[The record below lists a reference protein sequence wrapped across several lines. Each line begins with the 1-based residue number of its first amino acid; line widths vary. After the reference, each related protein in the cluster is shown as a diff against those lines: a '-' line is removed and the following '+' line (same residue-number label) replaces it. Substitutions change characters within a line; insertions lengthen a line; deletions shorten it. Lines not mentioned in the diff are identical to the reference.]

1 MIAKEEVKAEEE
13 AILKEVE
20 ELGRLTKEQ
29 EDVLYTIALRQDE
42 LGRQPTNMME
52 CKLKENEAYQALIE
66 REYLT
71 YEVFSNAINPD
82 QACVATS
89 NSHCAYLPE
98 ARCLAVGFVVHGGCR
113 GYLGIRLL
121 RRGIWE
127 RTGSF
132 PYVSI
137 VYANGAQRASALIY
151 KALGWQ

>member
-82 QACVATS
+82 HNIVS
-89 NSHCAYLPE
+89 L
-98 ARCLAVGFVVHGGCR
+98 
-113 GYLGIRLL
+113 
-121 RRGIWE
+121 
-127 RTGSF
+127 
-132 PYVSI
+132 YVTLKGMRYCI
-137 VYANGAQRASALIY
+137 VFADELSAQRNVDPA
-151 KALGWQ
+151 GVRRDQ